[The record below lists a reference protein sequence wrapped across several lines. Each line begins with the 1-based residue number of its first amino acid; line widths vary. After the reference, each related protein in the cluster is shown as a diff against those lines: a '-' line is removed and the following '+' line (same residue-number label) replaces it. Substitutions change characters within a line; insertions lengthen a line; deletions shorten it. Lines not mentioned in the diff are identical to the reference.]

1 VLQQVE
7 QAGQP
12 SRPRAPPT
20 CTNCHEKGH
29 KRRAEEWFGPKS
41 GETR

>member
-29 KRRAEEWFGPKS
+29 KRTQCT
-41 GETR
+41 TR